1 MACILNIETSTPVCS
16 VALSLNGNLVF
27 ERCDKEGP
35 SHAVVLG
42 LFVQEALA
50 FVRAKGLALD
60 AVAVS
65 CGPGSYTGLRI
76 GVSMAKG
83 LCFALDLPL
92 IAIETTKIMAASV
105 IDKGLAERDALLCPM
120 LDARRMEVYATLY
133 DTALEKVR
141 DTQADIVDA
150 DTYASYLETGKV
162 LFFGNGAVKC
172 KEAIAGANAVFI
184 DGIDPL
190 ASAMGSLAEGAF
202 SQGKFENT
210 AYFEPFYLKEFIATK
225 AKNKVLNQQ

>member
-16 VALSLNGNLVF
+16 VSLSADGNLLF
-27 ERCDKEGP
+27 ERCDREGP

-42 LFVQEALA
+42 VFVQEALA
-50 FVRAKGLALD
+50 YLHDEGLTLD

-83 LCFALDLPL
+83 LCFARDLPL
-92 IAIETTKIMAASV
+92 IAIETTKIMAALV
-105 IDKGLAERDALLCPM
+105 IDKGLADKEALLCPM
-120 LDARRMEVYATLY
+120 IDARRMEVYAALY
-133 DTALEKVR
+133 NTALEKVR

-150 DTYASYLETGKV
+150 DTYASYLKTGKV
-162 LFFGNGAVKC
+162 LFFGNGAAKC
-172 KEAIAGANAVFI
+172 KEAIAAADAVFI
-184 DGIDPL
+184 DNIHPM
-190 ASAMGSLAEGAF
+190 ASAMNRLSEEAF
-202 SQGKFENT
+202 NKEAFENT
-210 AYFEPFYLKEFIATK
+210 AYFEPFYLKEFVATK